1 MRTDQLRILS
11 LTTFF
16 ENNKLTSEQIGARS
30 INLTS
35 KQIGARSISIN
46 FWTNRRTQKEAICNF
61 RRSSRCPAH
70 ENPEK
75 SWKNQDRFLQSRFF
89 WIRRKSR
96 LKEAILIFDAIL
108 GDFLDAQPT
117 KILLTAHLTPACTH
131 KKSGKK
137 LCLAVRGISKLRQ
150 YCYTSKRAATT
161 GKRTRSR
168 YIKVTSILLHLL
180 HLEACRGPLRT
191 TWVMNKNNNSCCYS
205 C

>member
-1 MRTDQLRILS
+1 MPIPRKFRKIAKKSRS
-11 LTTFF
+11 LPSIATFLNSQKIAI
-16 ENNKLTSEQIGARS
+16 EGSDID
-30 INLTS
+30 
-35 KQIGARSISIN
+35 
-46 FWTNRRTQKEAICNF
+46 FWRNF

-96 LKEAILIFDAIL
+96 WKEAILIFDAIL

-137 LCLAVRGISKLRQ
+137 LCLAVRGIAKLRQ

-180 HLEACRGPLRT
+180 HLEACRGALRT

>member
-70 ENPEK
+70 KNPEK
-75 SWKNQDRFLQSRFF
+75 SCKNQDRFLQSRFF

-117 KILLTAHLTPACTH
+117 KILKTAPKIT
-131 KKSGKK
+131 
-137 LCLAVRGISKLRQ
+137 I
-150 YCYTSKRAATT
+150 
-161 GKRTRSR
+161 RSR
-168 YIKVTSILLHLL
+168 ISTFWGSMHAFSFRNQDFSASWIFFGPVYRSKTLFGG
-180 HLEACRGPLRT
+180 CRNMLFPL
-191 TWVMNKNNNSCCYS
+191 
-205 C
+205 